1 MLKRALESTIHQV
14 SRTFPVLLLT
24 GPRQV
29 GKTTLL
35 RHMTG
40 AGRDYISLDDLDAR
54 LLAQSDP
61 ALFLQR
67 YQPPVIID
75 EIQYAPNLFG
85 EIKRWV
91 DDHNQNGSFW
101 LTGSQKFHLMRSV
114 MESLAGRVA
123 ILELNGFSLAEIAEQ
138 TERSRPFL
146 PDQSWLLQA
155 RDKPHSILDV
165 NALYQHIW
173 RGSYPRVVTE
183 PGISVEIFYSSYLQ
197 TYIQRDVRD
206 TVQISNDKAFY
217 DFIRVVAART
227 SQLLNHADM
236 ARDVGI
242 DQKTAKAWLSV
253 LEASGLVYLLPPYHN
268 NVAHRLI
275 KTPKLYFLDTGLC
288 AYLTRWSSPQTL
300 EAGALSGAILETWIV
315 SELLK
320 SYWYRGKT
328 PYFYFYR
335 DKDQKEIDLLI
346 EQDNTLYPVEIKKT
360 AMPSAGAARH
370 FAVLEKFEQRIGPGA
385 VLCLKQTDVPLSS
398 RVNAIPAYYL

>member
-14 SRTFPVLLLT
+14 SQTFPVLLLT

-35 RHMTG
+35 RHMTA
-40 AGRDYISLDDLDAR
+40 AGRGYISLDDLDAR
-54 LLAQSDP
+54 LLAQNDP

-138 TERSRPFL
+138 TGYSRPFL
-146 PDQSWLLQA
+146 PDQTWLLEA
-155 RDKPHSILDV
+155 RTKPHSILDV

-206 TVQISNDKAFY
+206 TVQISSDKTFY

-242 DQKTAKAWLSV
+242 DQKTVKAWLSV

-320 SYWYRGKT
+320 SYWYHGKT

-360 AMPSAGAARH
+360 ATPSAEAARH
-370 FAVLEKFEQRIGPGA
+370 FAVLEKFKQRVGLGA

-398 RVNAIPAYYL
+398 QVNAIPAYYL